1 MHVLGVV
8 LSIMLMTPIPGC
20 SFAGALCMFFDNSL
34 DCILLEGL
42 GLKAGN
48 IF

>member
-20 SFAGALCMFFDNSL
+20 SFAGDLGTFFDNSL

-42 GLKAGN
+42 GHEAGY